1 LYLKFIL
8 REKLFIKGRKIF
20 LCVGRY
26 IQLKNYHKL
35 IEMWSKLKK
44 DYYLYLIGEGEEEP
58 TYYKLIRDYNLQNV
72 ILIGFK
78 DKTTLFNYYKAAD
91 VFIHPTTTD
100 VWGLVINEAMAC
112 GLPVI
117 TTDMCIAGLELIKNY
132 ENGFISKVND
142 FTSIPVYLNEI
153 VENPE
158 LNFKMSN
165 NNLNK
170 IKWYTFE
177 TMAKVHIETLNK
189 LRNIINE

>member
-1 LYLKFIL
+1 
-8 REKLFIKGRKIF
+8 
-20 LCVGRY
+20 
-26 IQLKNYHKL
+26 
-35 IEMWSKLKK
+35 
-44 DYYLYLIGEGEEEP
+44 
-58 TYYKLIRDYNLQNV
+58 LQNV